1 MVSYIFPLVPPTC
14 SLALHWYLWR
24 VHVHPAAVGAYH
36 SLCPF
41 LEQKTGK
48 EHLILKA
55 LPGKVV

>member
-41 LEQKTGK
+41 LEQKLVRST
-48 EHLILKA
+48 
-55 LPGKVV
+55 